1 VKVILTSD
9 VKPLGSRGQVV
20 DVKDGYANNYL
31 LRQNLAV
38 LATPGAVKQLEQQQN
53 AKKRKQAEEVANA
66 QDVATQLEQITIR
79 VPAKAAG
86 NGRLFGTVTNMQVAD
101 ALQEQLGVAI
111 DRHKIEMP
119 TAIKALGTY
128 PVEVRLGNNIVAK
141 SSVQVVA
148 LK

>member
-9 VKPLGSRGQVV
+9 VKPLGTRGQLV

-38 LATPGAVKQLEQQQN
+38 VATPGAMKQLEQQQN

-66 QDVATQLEQITIR
+66 QEVATQLEQTTIR
-79 VPAKAAG
+79 VPAKAGG
-86 NGRLFGTVTNMQVAD
+86 NGRLFGTVTNAQVAD
-101 ALQEQLGVAI
+101 ALLEQLGVTI
-111 DRHKIEMP
+111 DRHKIEMKDG
-119 TAIKALGTY
+119 IKALGTY
-128 PVEVRLGNNIVAK
+128 PVEIRLGNNIVAK
-141 SSVQVVA
+141 SAVQVVA